1 VKALPRAGS
10 FSPGNA
16 PALAACRRRACG
28 LAEKNKRPASL
39 PGARRTITHTHDAS
53 LHHLLSFAGSSDA
66 GRLAA
71 SSDASSPA
79 SPSALTALPGGPR
92 RWGALSLGARV
103 SVGIG
108 AHDGAVYAWGA
119 NDWGQLGVVPVA
131 GGEGAASAATATSP
145 ARVAVLKGWPVKA
158 VAAGANH
165 VVALTDTDVITWG
178 RNDAGQAGQG
188 ARSEVGPVKPRSL
201 RPLQGARVVA
211 VACGADHTL
220 ALTATSVVFA
230 WGANG
235 CGQLGVGDTAPRRA
249 PVVVSGLWGLPVV
262 RLAAGG
268 CHSAA
273 LTAAGALFT
282 WGDNAWGQLGHGSGG
297 EVVEEEEGGGASAPS
312 RFALVPAEE
321 ADAAPPASTSPPRPP
336 LARRPVN
343 HRFLAALVAMGIPE
357 AQAVVALA
365 ETGSVGVEVA
375 TEWLFS
381 VPEAVLD
388 RLVGG
393 GGKGEGGGRAAA
405 MGDGGG
411 GTPPTPDTP
420 TSPSQYDPLPAA
432 SGGAP
437 APAIPASCVALP
449 RRVRSL
455 AGVVLVAAG
464 PRHMVAA
471 AAGGGLWAWG
481 DAAAGAG
488 GVPPSSP
495 GAAASAPSA
504 SPPSSSCL
512 YVPVRVGGP
521 ATTYGTITAL
531 AAGEEHTL
539 ILVAAGGGSG
549 RVWGCGQAAGGRL
562 PGAPAGAPPI
572 IAPPVR
578 LAPPTLATPGSV
590 AWGVAA
596 TTAGSALLVRG
607 PGEDN
612 AIPSPSSSL
621 QPALADRL
629 RDAISAAAADAA
641 SAAASA
647 SRDPTISST
656 PDRTWPSAVHLKPIL
671 AAVELVF
678 GSASSLAAAFVRPPG
693 ADPAPTGTALTASSP
708 AGVGGLDCRAL
719 DDAYTRL
726 LGLYGPAFTDTPVVA
741 GGPPQRAAT
750 ASVVALCSASV
761 SGALYKATNALLDD
775 LHRHARALGSPERAA
790 LLLAAAQCPLLADR
804 AAGGVLVPRLCHTIL
819 RAPRTARARLVG
831 WWADYPADLLATRVV
846 APLQA
851 FLTAE
856 LCATKKLTAAVMHA
870 IKVLALVEEA
880 NAAGR
885 ALPPDAFYN
894 ELISEKLDVE
904 DHYVAWRQ
912 SHDAPAAQ
920 PGSDGPFSFCSYPFL
935 LNARAKSRLLHTE
948 ARFLMTQTVHQ
959 ARIEHVAAGG
969 GGGGGGNGE
978 GAAAVADPEEEG
990 RVVPDKRSA
999 AAEAR
1004 AVAAADAA
1012 ARDAAAAAAGAG
1024 ASAASRALP
1033 RSTAS
1038 LRGLLAAVWRG
1049 APVAPT
1055 TPEGPPPPGST
1066 HGALGPPS
1074 ATPGSHSASA
1084 SPGDGPA
1091 ATSAAPAPPLQPA
1104 LLSSDARAA
1113 AAREVTAAATREAR
1127 ASAAGSSRAATPAA
1141 TPTAAQAAAAAAAV
1155 GLPSAVDPADQ
1166 AAHHHPAGP
1175 IRHGSM
1181 NLPPPE
1187 ASGVPATH
1195 PDMCIIRVRRTHLL
1209 EDGLAEVGRQRP
1221 RDLLKPLRVHFI
1233 GEDGIDAGGV
1243 KKEFF
1248 QLLVTEL
1255 LSPDYGML
1263 VYLPESRTYWFH
1275 AASLE
1280 GEDAFMLLG
1289 LVLGLAVYNAV
1300 LLDFPLP
1307 LALYRQLLGQPPQLR
1322 DLEEMEPT
1330 LGRSLRQLLDWEP
1343 PADDPAATV
1352 EATFCAT
1359 FTASVPGVAPDSGPP
1374 VEVPLVPGGEAL
1386 PVTADNRA
1394 AYVEAY
1400 VHHVLVGS
1408 VAPQFEAFAR
1418 GFAAVCGGPAVHL
1431 FSATELE
1438 RLVCGSP
1445 SLDFGA
1451 LRKSAR
1457 YEGGYTADAPAV
1469 TWLWE
1474 VVEGELSG
1482 EEARR
1487 FLKFFTGS
1495 DRAPIGGLGALR
1507 VTIQRDGAA
1516 GAARLPTAHTCF
1528 NTLLLPAYPTKAV
1541 LADRLKLAIMNSEG
1555 FGLE

>member
-1 VKALPRAGS
+1 VA
-10 FSPGNA
+10 
-16 PALAACRRRACG
+16 
-28 LAEKNKRPASL
+28 
-39 PGARRTITHTHDAS
+39 
-53 LHHLLSFAGSSDA
+53 
-66 GRLAA
+66 
-71 SSDASSPA
+71 
-79 SPSALTALPGGPR
+79 
-92 RWGALSLGARV
+92 
-103 SVGIG
+103 VGIG
-108 AHDGAVYAWGA
+108 GDGGVYAWGS
-119 NDWGQLGVVPVA
+119 NDWGQLGVPPPASSSVE
-131 GGEGAASAATATSP
+131 GGAAAPPATAPSLASSPTP
-145 ARVAVLKGWPVKA
+145 ARVGVLKGWPVKA
-158 VAAGANH
+158 VAAGASH

-178 RNDAGQAGQG
+178 RNDGGQAGQG
-188 ARSEVGPVKPRSL
+188 ARSEAGPVKPRSL
-201 RPLQGARVVA
+201 RPLQGARVLA
-211 VACGADHTL
+211 VACGADHSL
-220 ALTATSVVFA
+220 ALTATCAVFA
-230 WGANG
+230 WGLNG
-235 CGQLGVGDTAPRRA
+235 SGQLGVGDTAPRRA
-249 PVVVSGLWGLPVV
+249 PVVVSGLWSLPVI

-273 LTAAGALFT
+273 VTASGALFT
-282 WGDNAWGQLGHGSGG
+282 WGDNAWGQCGHGHG
-297 EVVEEEEGGGASAPS
+297 EGASTSRTSTS

-321 ADAAPPASTSPPRPP
+321 AEEGEGAAEAEAASTRPTPSTTTTTTSPARPA
-336 LARRPVN
+336 LARRAVN

-357 AQAVVALA
+357 AQAAVALA

-381 VPEAVLD
+381 VPQAVLD

-393 GGKGEGGGRAAA
+393 GKGGAGAPAGPDASA
-405 MGDGGG
+405 
-411 GTPPTPDTP
+411 PPPDPDTP
-420 TSPSQYDPLPAA
+420 TSPSQYDPLPV
-432 SGGAP
+432 P
-437 APAIPASCVALP
+437 APIPAHAVALP
-449 RRVRSL
+449 RRVR
-455 AGVVLVAAG
+455 GVEGVLVVAAG
-464 PRHMVAA
+464 PRHTLAATAGGGLWGWGDASAGAAGVPPSAPGAAPSAPTAVPPSATCLYAPVRVGGAKATYGAIVAA
-471 AAGGGLWAWG
+471 AAGEEHSLLLT
-481 DAAAGAG
+481 AG
-488 GVPPSSP
+488 G
-495 GAAASAPSA
+495 
-504 SPPSSSCL
+504 
-512 YVPVRVGGP
+512 
-521 ATTYGTITAL
+521 
-531 AAGEEHTL
+531 E
-539 ILVAAGGGSG
+539 
-549 RVWGCGQAAGGRL
+549 VWGCGRAAGGRL
-562 PGAPAGAPPI
+562 PGAPSCAVLAAPPI
-572 IAPPVR
+572 R
-578 LAPPTLATPGSV
+578 LAPATLAPLGSV
-590 AWGVAA
+590 VAAVAA
-596 TTAGSALLVRG
+596 TTAGSALLMRG
-607 PGEDN
+607 PGE
-612 AIPSPSSSL
+612 AGPPTTL
-621 QPALADRL
+621 PLGDRL

-641 SAAASA
+641 AAAA
-647 SRDPTISST
+647 AGGEGDTSSSSSSSSS
-656 PDRTWPSAVHLKPIL
+656 PPRTWPSALHLKPIL

-678 GSASSLAAAFVRPPG
+678 GSAASLAAAFVRPPG
-693 ADPAPTGTALTASSP
+693 SDPAPTGTALTASSP

-726 LGLYGPAFTDTPVVA
+726 LGLYGPAEMAGTGAASTTTTTP
-741 GGPPQRAAT
+741 GAAS

-761 SGALYKATNALLDD
+761 SGALYKAANALLDD

-804 AAGGVLVPRLCHTIL
+804 TAGAVLVPRLCHTIL
-819 RAPRTARARLVG
+819 RAPRTARARLVA
-831 WWADYPADLLATRVV
+831 WWADYPADLLAQRVV

-851 FLTAE
+851 YLTAE
-856 LCATKKLTAAVMHA
+856 LCATKKLTAAVMNA

-920 PGSDGPFSFCSYPFL
+920 PGADGPFSFCSYPFL

-969 GGGGGGNGE
+969 GGGGGVDGE
-978 GAAAVADPEEEG
+978 AAAAAAAAAAASQPTSPDPEES

-999 AAEAR
+999 AAAAR
-1004 AVAAADAA
+1004 AAAAAEAA
-1012 ARDAAAAAAGAG
+1012 TRDAAAAAAAA
-1024 ASAASRALP
+1024 ASAGCDATSSSSGGYRGPPRAS
-1033 RSTAS
+1033 AS

-1049 APVAPT
+1049 ASVSPEAT
-1055 TPEGPPPPGST
+1055 TSASPASGS
-1066 HGALGPPS
+1066 AS
-1074 ATPGSHSASA
+1074 ATPATASASA
-1084 SPGDGPA
+1084 SP
-1091 ATSAAPAPPLQPA
+1091 APVSQPA

-1127 ASAAGSSRAATPAA
+1127 ASAAGSSRAGTPAA
-1141 TPTAAQAAAAAAAV
+1141 TPTAAQAAAAA
-1155 GLPSAVDPADQ
+1155 PSPLSDQ

-1280 GEDAFMLLG
+1280 GEDSFMLLG

-1300 LLDFPLP
+1300 LLDFPLS
-1307 LALYRQLLGQPPQLR
+1307 LALYRQLLGQPPELR

-1343 PADDPAATV
+1343 PADDPGASV

-1359 FTASVPGVAPDSGPP
+1359 FTASVPGVAPGGPP

-1386 PVTADNRA
+1386 PVTAANRA
-1394 AYVEAY
+1394 AYVDAY

-1408 VAPQFEAFAR
+1408 VAPAFEAFAR

-1457 YEGGYTADAPAV
+1457 YEGGYSPDSPAV
-1469 TWLWE
+1469 GWLWE
-1474 VVEGELSG
+1474 VVEGGLSG